1 MTNKTL
7 KNKDMSKA
15 DAKSREMEKSSFC
28 DPSQETLWYIASEVA
43 GLPRMP
49 TSTRRS
55 RDELERLL
63 QGRAH
68 LKRKRTGTKGY
79 EYHVSIL
86 PAEAQEQLIGTQVN
100 CVAEPKT
107 EYGSS
112 PGRELPPVDRELLE
126 MSIEAIEL
134 LCEKKRIRMSPK
146 KKAKIITLVYMI
158 SLEDKK
164 INESVCYEL
173 LELAS

>member
-1 MTNKTL
+1 MV
-7 KNKDMSKA
+7 
-15 DAKSREMEKSSFC
+15 
-28 DPSQETLWYIASEVA
+28 WYIASEVA
-43 GLPRMP
+43 GHGEFP
-49 TSTRRS
+49 TSSRWTR
-55 RDELERLL
+55 EHLVKLAE
-63 QGRAH
+63 GKEH
-68 LKRKRTGTKGY
+68 LKRKRKGTKAT
-79 EYHVSIL
+79 EYHISLL
-86 PAEAQEQLIGTQVN
+86 PYNVRESLLGADAE

-112 PGRELPPVDRELLE
+112 PARELPPVDRELLE

-134 LCEKKRIRMSPK
+134 LCEKKRLRMSPK

>member
-1 MTNKTL
+1 M
-7 KNKDMSKA
+7 NKDNENKDIHNTDACNGKTDKA
-15 DAKSREMEKSSFC
+15 SFC
-28 DPSQETLWYIASEVA
+28 DNDQRMVWYIASEVA
-43 GLPRMP
+43 GHGEFP
-49 TSTRRS
+49 TSSRWTR
-55 RDELERLL
+55 EHLVKLAE
-63 QGRAH
+63 GKEH
-68 LKRKRTGTKGY
+68 LKRKRKGTKAT
-79 EYHVSIL
+79 EYHISLL
-86 PAEAQEQLIGTQVN
+86 PYDVRKSLLGADAE

-112 PGRELPPVDRELLE
+112 PARELPPVDRELLE

>member
-1 MTNKTL
+1 M
-7 KNKDMSKA
+7 NKDNENKDIHNTDACNSKM
-15 DAKSREMEKSSFC
+15 DKPSFC
-28 DPSQETLWYIASEVA
+28 DNNQRMVWYIASEVA
-43 GLPRMP
+43 GHGEFP
-49 TSTRRS
+49 TSSRWTR
-55 RDELERLL
+55 EHLVKLAE
-63 QGRAH
+63 GKEH
-68 LKRKRTGTKGY
+68 LKRKRKGTKAT
-79 EYHVSIL
+79 EYHISLL
-86 PAEAQEQLIGTQVN
+86 PYDVRKSLLGADAE

-112 PGRELPPVDRELLE
+112 PARELPPVDRELLE